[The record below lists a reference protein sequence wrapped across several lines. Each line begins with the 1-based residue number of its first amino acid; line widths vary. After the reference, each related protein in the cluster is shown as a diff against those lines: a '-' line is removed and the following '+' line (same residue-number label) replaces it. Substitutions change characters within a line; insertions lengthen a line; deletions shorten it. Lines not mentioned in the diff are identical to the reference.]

1 LQQFSSLQVL
11 SVFVHSILRLASP
24 QEKTTSN
31 MESQSIAIIA
41 LIGVAA
47 GLLGG
52 MLGLGGAIIIIP
64 ALVMLLGY
72 SQQMAQGT
80 ALIMMVLPVGA
91 LAAFQYYQKG
101 FVDMKAALI
110 MGVFFFAGGFFGAK
124 FATQIPQD
132 ILKKAFAIMLAGIA
146 VKMWLQK

>member
-1 LQQFSSLQVL
+1 MELQNT
-11 SVFVHSILRLASP
+11 IL
-24 QEKTTSN
+24 
-31 MESQSIAIIA
+31 IA
-41 LIGVAA
+41 LIGAA
-47 GLLGG
+47 SGLLGG
-52 MLGLGGAIIIIP
+52 MFGLGGAIIIIP

-101 FVDMKAALI
+101 FVDVKAAL
-110 MGVFFFAGGFFGAK
+110 VLAAFFFIGGYFGAK
-124 FATQIPQD
+124 FATQIPQEV
-132 ILKKAFAIMLAGIA
+132 LKKTFAVMLVAIA

>member
-1 LQQFSSLQVL
+1 MELQQT
-11 SVFVHSILRLASP
+11 I
-24 QEKTTSN
+24 
-31 MESQSIAIIA
+31 IIA
-41 LIGVAA
+41 LIGLVA

-52 MLGLGGAIIIIP
+52 TLGLGGAIIIIP

-101 FVDMKAALI
+101 FVDMKAAII
-110 MGVFFFAGGFFGAK
+110 MAAFFFVGGYYGAK
-124 FATQIPQD
+124 LSTQIPQD
-132 ILKKAFAIMLAGIA
+132 LLKKAFALLLVIIA
-146 VKMWLQK
+146 LKMWFFDKH

>member
-1 LQQFSSLQVL
+1 MDLQST
-11 SVFVHSILRLASP
+11 IL
-24 QEKTTSN
+24 
-31 MESQSIAIIA
+31 IAV
-41 LIGVAA
+41 IGIVA
-47 GLLGG
+47 GILGG

-64 ALVMLLGY
+64 ALVMVLGY

-101 FVDMKAALI
+101 FVDVKASLI
-110 MGVFFFAGGFFGAK
+110 MAAFFFIGGYFGAR
-124 FATQIPQD
+124 FATQIPQV
-132 ILKKAFAIMLAGIA
+132 ILKKVFATMLVFIA

>member
-1 LQQFSSLQVL
+1 MQNV
-11 SVFVHSILRLASP
+11 
-24 QEKTTSN
+24 
-31 MESQSIAIIA
+31 AIIA
-41 LIGVAA
+41 LIGAVA

-52 MLGLGGAIIIIP
+52 VLGLGGAIIIIP

-101 FVDMKAALI
+101 FVDVKAALI
-110 MGVFFFAGGFFGAK
+110 LAAFFFIGGYFGAK
-124 FATQIPQD
+124 FATSIPQD
-132 ILKKAFAIMLAGIA
+132 ILRKAFAILLVGIA
-146 VKMWLQK
+146 IKMWFQKNSVV